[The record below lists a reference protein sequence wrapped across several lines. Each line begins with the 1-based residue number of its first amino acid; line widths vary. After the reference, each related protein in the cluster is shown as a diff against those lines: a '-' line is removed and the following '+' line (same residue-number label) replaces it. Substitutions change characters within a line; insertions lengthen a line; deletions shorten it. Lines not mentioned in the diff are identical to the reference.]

1 METDNGANCEVL
13 SPVMEDERVSTVAST
28 APDQTLMLSASRHRI
43 PAPKYRPPP
52 SYHQIR
58 SHSSNTSANPAE
70 LGHSDHDYADCDS
83 RDEDNDYHS
92 RRSPQQMY
100 VSSQDFNDQIF
111 FADEYQPRRQL
122 QSNGTIKSTTT
133 NPSIHHHNSLHRMN
147 PHNNSH
153 KRNHCRRFH
162 IL

>member
-52 SYHQIR
+52 CYNQIR
-58 SHSSNTSANPAE
+58 PHSSNTTTNPVE

-83 RDEDNDYHS
+83 RDEDNDYHD
-92 RRSPQQMY
+92 RRSPPQQMF

-111 FADEYQPRRQL
+111 FADRYQPRQQL

-133 NPSIHHHNSLHRMN
+133 NPSIHQHNSLHRMN
-147 PHNNSH
+147 PHLSLI
-153 KRNHCRRFH
+153 H
-162 IL
+162 ISEPTRPY